1 MVGHRQFLSC
11 PRENRYRHGIATYEQ
26 HSLSAV
32 GSELA
37 PASVLMISC
46 VLRFWEVLKFLGYL
60 IMIDANVLRCL
71 SVGIVV
77 DGASAIIAKVI
88 HRRWNIHH
96 IAEARENELGIVR
109 VDGCL
114 NLDASIGK
122 DGVDHVLQ
130 ELEVVG
136 TEGLVGLLGQP
147 FPVAVAALETC
158 ATWCL
163 ALNVVSHRYASIA
176 VLHHLV
182 IACLVLQVVQ
192 AIGIPVLIDPVVV
205 VHPCAKGIEM
215 RAVAILEH
223 FLASIAEA
231 VDGAVCGVELHVEA
245 TTA

>member
-1 MVGHRQFLSC
+1 MVGHRQFLC
-11 PRENRYRHGIATYEQ
+11 RPWENRYRHGIATYEQ
-26 HSLSAV
+26 NSLSSV

-37 PASVLMISC
+37 PASVLMISR
-46 VLRFWEVLKFLGYL
+46 VLRLGEVLKLLGYL

-71 SVGIVV
+71 SVGVVV
-77 DGASAIIAKVI
+77 DGAAAIIAKVV
-88 HRRWNIHH
+88 HRRRNIHH

-109 VDGCL
+109 VDGSL

-136 TEGLVGLLGQP
+136 TEGLVGLLCQP
-147 FPVAVAALETC
+147 FPVAVATLETC
-158 ATWCL
+158 ATWSL
-163 ALNVVSHRYASIA
+163 ALNVVCYRYASIA

-182 IACLVLQVVQ
+182 TASLVLQVVQ
-192 AIGIPVLIDPVVV
+192 TIGIPVLIDPVVV

-223 FLASIAEA
+223 LLSTIAEA
-231 VDGAVCGVELHVEA
+231 VDGTVCGIELHVEA